1 MFLTAFV
8 SHMFKF
14 VSLDTRF
21 FYTLVPLTIIIIT
34 ALSFALLSLMK
45 NRVAKAAVKHKV
57 NKAMSN
63 NNNSSNNSDKCQC
76 LLGRFT
82 SLFGAF
88 TNAAGIAVGIGGLAF
103 ISEMEGNTNFSIMV
117 IANAVSLVTFSLML
131 LVSFTLPNERYAPLF
146 GFLQLAAGKAILMS
160 FAGILMI
167 ASG

>member
-1 MFLTAFV
+1 
-8 SHMFKF
+8 
-14 VSLDTRF
+14 
-21 FYTLVPLTIIIIT
+21 
-34 ALSFALLSLMK
+34 
-45 NRVAKAAVKHKV
+45 
-57 NKAMSN
+57 MSN